1 MVAVGHLVNDRLY
14 FPAILGDDRDGF
26 TNVKSGISFKA
37 VEGSQMFFVNLV
49 QRSMHTVV
57 DSLFD
62 IGETSKDQAVVL
74 EHSPAERL
82 VAWASDVHSVSVQIC
97 AIGEVNDG
105 FFSHDAGLSFE
116 VFGRP

>member
-14 FPAILGDDRDGF
+14 FPAVFGDDRDGF
-26 TNVKSGISFKA
+26 TDVKLGVSLKA

-57 DSLFD
+57 ERLFD

-74 EHSPAERL
+74 EHSPAEWF
-82 VAWASDVHSVSVQIC
+82 VSWAADVHSVSVQIC

-105 FFSHDAGLSFE
+105 FFSHDVGLSFE
-116 VFGRP
+116 VVGRP